1 MLNKIRVGIID
12 DDQKAIDFLCEYVS
26 KTAGLVK
33 AFDELDPNKGLAK
46 LMNGTVDLL
55 IVDMEMNALSGME
68 LIAQIKELQRPSR
81 KSRLG
86 MQVIICSGHDHYA
99 AASYQYDVTD
109 YLPKPLA
116 YGRFVEAIDKVKQYW
131 EERHPMLK
139 PNEKIFLVKV
149 GRSYHRKLIRIA
161 EIIFLEAEGMDCILW
176 FAHDVQVV
184 VGKPMSYVL
193 EWLPR
198 EHFVQCHRSYV
209 INTNYVMDIFEKE
222 ISMRYLSKKVAI
234 GDRRNYHEFNLWE
247 MSNQFN

>member
-1 MLNKIRVGIID
+1 MTKKIRVAIID
-12 DDQKAIDFLCEYVS
+12 DDQTAIDFLTEYVS

-46 LMNGTVDLL
+46 LMNGSVDLL

-81 KSRLG
+81 KSRFG
-86 MQVIICSGHDHYA
+86 MQVIICSGHDQYA
-99 AASYQYDVTD
+99 ASSYQYDVTD

-116 YGRFVEAIDKVKQYW
+116 YGRFVEAID
-131 EERHPMLK
+131 
-139 PNEKIFLVKV
+139 
-149 GRSYHRKLIRIA
+149 
-161 EIIFLEAEGMDCILW
+161 CILW
-176 FAHDVQVV
+176 FANDVQVV

-198 EHFVQCHRSYV
+198 EHFMQCHRSYV

-222 ISMRYLSKKVAI
+222 ITMRYLSQKVAV

-247 MSNQFN
+247 MSNQFY